1 WLRGG
6 AAYTTVEPSASV
18 SGARDIVQYDPASGS
33 RVVLVAASA
42 LKPASAAKPL
52 AIDGYSWSE
61 DHSKL
66 LLYTNSTRVWRQNTR
81 GDYWIL
87 DRTTGS
93 LKKIGADAPESS
105 LMFAKFSPDGA
116 RVGYVRDRDLYV
128 EDVRSGSVTR
138 LTKAEN
144 ERIVNGTS
152 DWVYEEELDLR
163 DAFRWSPN
171 GRQIAYW
178 Q

>member
-1 WLRGG
+1 
-6 AAYTTVEPSASV
+6 
-18 SGARDIVQYDPASGS
+18 
-33 RVVLVAASA
+33 
-42 LKPASAAKPL
+42 
-52 AIDGYSWSE
+52 SE
-61 DHSKL
+61 DHGKL
-66 LLYTNSTRVWRQNTR
+66 LLYTNSKRVWRQNTR

-105 LMFAKFSPDGA
+105 LMFAKFSPDGT

-178 Q
+178 QFDTTGIDSFTLINDTDALYPSLIRIPYPKAGTTNSAVRVGVVNAKGGPTQW